1 MEFLTF
7 NQATCLLGE
16 ILGTLV
22 VNEAGCVVSVSVE
35 VTLIALL
42 SLLREVVPRTLELHL
57 H

>member
-1 MEFLTF
+1 MEFCSF

-22 VNEAGCVVSVSVE
+22 VNEAGRVVSVSVE

-42 SLLREVVPRTLELHL
+42 SLLREVVPRTLELHP

>member
-1 MEFLTF
+1 MEFCSF

-22 VNEAGCVVSVSVE
+22 VNEAGRVVSVSVE

-42 SLLREVVPRTLELHL
+42 SLLREVVTRTLELHP